1 MSLSRFLLKII
12 PSSFLKEDDATQK
25 KSNEFIAE
33 ATFGSN
39 LGKVRISGEI
49 LLG

>member
-25 KSNEFIAE
+25 KVM
-33 ATFGSN
+33 N
-39 LGKVRISGEI
+39 L
-49 LLG
+49 LLKPHSVLT